1 MSRKNASGVK
11 VEAIFSASTME
22 FIDAL
27 VGKGVYRSR
36 AEAVVSIV
44 RAHLEQLFE
53 MFSDQTAEGRKILA
67 R

>member
-1 MSRKNASGVK
+1 MSRKNAGGVK
-11 VEAIFSASTME
+11 VEAVFSAPTME

-36 AEAVVSIV
+36 ADAVVSIV

-53 MFSDQTAEGRKILA
+53 MFSDTTAEGRKILA

>member
-11 VEAIFSASTME
+11 VEAIFSAPTME